1 MMITENGLGDIEVNG
16 IRDQGQILWSADVL
30 KKEEEVSMDTSLME
44 FGSKGKERLCAQWKL
59 FSGWEMLPHAMVG
72 W

>member
-1 MMITENGLGDIEVNG
+1 MITENGLGDIEVNG

-44 FGSKGKERLCAQWKL
+44 FGSKGKERLCAQ
-59 FSGWEMLPHAMVG
+59 
-72 W
+72 